1 MKKFFYAPN
10 ISWQLLDNEIIIVN
24 EKNKKVYLL
33 QNTAKDFWLA
43 IDGKNIDDIVSSL
56 YREYSAEY
64 QQLEKDLKEFYE
76 NLKNLDLIEEI

>member
-43 IDGKNIDDIVSSL
+43 IDGKNVDDIVSSL

>member
-1 MKKFFYAPN
+1 MKKFFYTPN

-43 IDGKNIDDIVSSL
+43 IDGKNVDDIVSSL